1 MGAHFDLVQR
11 TIVLQIAMMRTLLN
25 GTFDGLIRLHIH
37 DLTLLFDH
45 SDSITPHG
53 SFMRVKT

>member
-1 MGAHFDLVQR
+1 MGANFDLIQR
-11 TIVLQIAMMRTLLN
+11 TVVLQIAVMRTLFN

-45 SDSITPHG
+45 SDSITPDC